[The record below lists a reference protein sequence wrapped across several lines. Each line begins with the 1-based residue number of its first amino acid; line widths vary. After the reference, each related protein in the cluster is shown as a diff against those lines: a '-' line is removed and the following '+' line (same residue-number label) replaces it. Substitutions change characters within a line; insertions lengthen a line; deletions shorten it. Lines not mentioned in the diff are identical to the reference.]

1 MQQHITVTETD
12 YDRLMDLMEFASL
25 KAKMPDI
32 ATRLYGNLSRAQTLP
47 PANID
52 RRIVTMNSRL
62 KLRNLENRRETEI
75 TLTYPR
81 DAQPLHRKV
90 SVFSEI
96 GTALLGR
103 REREVVSWKV
113 PGGVGHFEIV
123 KVTYQPEAAG
133 DFEY

>member
-1 MQQHITVTETD
+1 MQQNITVTETD
-12 YDRLMDLMEFASL
+12 YDRLMGLMEFASL

-32 ATRLYGNLSRAQTLP
+32 ATRLYGHLSSAHTLP

-96 GTALLGR
+96 GAALLGR